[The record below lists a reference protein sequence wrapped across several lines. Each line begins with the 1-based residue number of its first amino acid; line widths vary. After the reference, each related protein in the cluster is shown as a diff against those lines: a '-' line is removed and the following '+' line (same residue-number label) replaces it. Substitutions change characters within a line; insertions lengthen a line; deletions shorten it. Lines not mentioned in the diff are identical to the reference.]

1 MIKSILENNF
11 SKYISIFILFILS
24 KIFFSNISFY
34 FFFLLLFLTLL
45 SSLREINIFSRKL
58 YNVFL
63 LIFFT
68 KIILLF
74 IVFWIGEGLGLE
86 YGNISG
92 SDSMTYYFS
101 SYLIKQII
109 LNMNFHGLLIS
120 FQSIKDISYV
130 LYLSILQILVE
141 DISLVQIG
149 IVNIFLTSFSVIFVF
164 RILTIF
170 EVSKKIIFIMSLLIL
185 IDLKILVFSFFN
197 LEETLTIFLITVGIY
212 DFLKFKK
219 NFSLMLAI
227 KILLT
232 FFYLS
237 LLKFDLTLILIL
249 ILFFY
254 IFFDNLKSKINLK
267 TFFYIVLISIPL
279 IFFILYILFFE
290 NYQALMASRM
300 VTHTDSIGGTIHD
313 LDILANPIN
322 IFLKL
327 FAGIIGIFP
336 VYKIFTPF
344 MELEKLGVIWFHLL
358 LIFFSLG
365 LMSMIFRKDFNNNHF
380 FLLLIIIGLLFIFA
394 VASGGSLVFIRYSI
408 FLHIPLMYF
417 SAYCLISNTYKKIF
431 YGFSILLIFHLF
443 LIGIYIP
450 IKSIYF

>member
-1 MIKSILENNF
+1 MIKFIIENNF
-11 SKYISIFILFILS
+11 SKHISIFILFILS

-45 SSLREINIFSRKL
+45 SSLKEINIFSRKL

-74 IVFWIGEGLGLE
+74 IVFWIGDGLGLE
-86 YGNISG
+86 YGNIPG
-92 SDSMTYYFS
+92 SDSITYYYS

-109 LNMNFHGLLIS
+109 LNTDILGLLIS
-120 FQSIKDISYV
+120 FQGMKDISYV
-130 LYLSILQILVE
+130 LYVSFLQILVQ
-141 DISLVQIG
+141 DITLVQIG

-164 RILTIF
+164 RILTLF
-170 EVSKKIIFIMSLLIL
+170 EVSKKIIFIISLLIL

-197 LEETLTIFLITVGIY
+197 LEEFLTIFLMTLGVY
-212 DFLKFKK
+212 DFLKLKK
-219 NFSLMLAI
+219 SFSLMLAI
-227 KILLT
+227 RILLT
-232 FFYLS
+232 FLYLS
-237 LLKFDLTLILIL
+237 LLKFDLTLIVIL

-279 IFFILYILFFE
+279 IFFYVLFFE
-290 NYQALMASRM
+290 NYQALMFSREM
-300 VTHTDSIGGTIHD
+300 PQTSSIGGTIHD

-327 FAGIIGIFP
+327 FAGIIGVFP
-336 VYKIFTPF
+336 IYKIFTPF
-344 MELEKLGVIWFHLL
+344 MELEKFAAIWFHLL

-365 LMSMIFRKDFNNNHF
+365 LMSMILRKDFNSNHF
-380 FLLLIIIGLLFIFA
+380 FLLLIIIGLLLIFA
-394 VASGGSLVFIRYSI
+394 VASGGTLVFIRYSI
-408 FLHIPLMYF
+408 FLHIPIMYF
-417 SAYCLISNTYKKIF
+417 SAYYLISNAYKKIF
-431 YGFSILLIFHLF
+431 YGLSILLIFHLF
-443 LIGIYIP
+443 LIAIYIP